1 MCGIFFYYGNYYLT
15 SEELFKAF
23 MLIKYR
29 GPDETKEV
37 HNIGDKYGKINYG
50 FHRLSINGLDKE
62 SGQPMNFADCSLM
75 CNGEIYN
82 FKELAVEYG
91 IELKTHSD
99 CEIII
104 HLYKKIGFIN
114 MLNKLEGVFSIV
126 LYDFIKERTYIA
138 RDPVGIR
145 PLFYGKVLNK
155 DEYIFAS
162 EAKCLFTSFMDTT
175 TIKQFPASSY
185 LIFNTKD
192 MVHSPFRFKL
202 YCDLYINTQN
212 SAIIP
217 KLSYGQTINE
227 LRRLVNRAVDIR
239 CNITDRPVGA
249 LLSGGIDSSIIS
261 MIAKTKI
268 PSLRTFSIGL
278 ATGTDLL
285 PAKLAAEAIGSNH
298 TEVIFT
304 VEEALASIEEVIRI
318 LETPDITTIRASTP
332 MYLLSKY
339 IKENTDI
346 VVVLSG
352 EGPDEVFAGYLYN
365 HSAPS
370 SMELQKDAEKRIK
383 ELPFYDV
390 LRADR
395 STAAHSLEVRVPFLC
410 KNIVNLSMH
419 TDPEYRDPKSKYNK
433 GIEKKM
439 MRIGFS
445 DIKEYLPK
453 SNEEQ
458 CNKWKYIIN
467 RPKEAFSD
475 GVGYEWKQS
484 LKNLAESLISDEEY
498 AKRNELYS
506 IMTPENKEAFLYR
519 KIYEKYYSRPYN
531 CPLVKQFW
539 LPTWGDHGGDPSA
552 TVLNI
557 HSSKHG
563 REHSD

>member
-1 MCGIFFYYGNYYLT
+1 MCGIFFYYGDKIKLT
-15 SEELFKAF
+15 NEELIKAF

-29 GPDETKEV
+29 GPDETKDL
-37 HNIGDKYGKINYG
+37 HNIGDKYNKINFG

-62 SGQPMNFADCSLM
+62 SGQPMNFLDCVLM

-82 FKELAVEYG
+82 FKELAIEYG
-91 IELKTHSD
+91 ITLTTHSD
-99 CEIII
+99 CEVII
-104 HLYKKIGFIN
+104 HLYKKLGFVN
-114 MLNKLEGVFSIV
+114 MLNKLEGVFSII
-126 LYDFIKERTYIA
+126 LYDFNKETTYIA
-138 RDPVGIR
+138 RDPIGIR
-145 PLFYGKVLNK
+145 PLFYAKLLDC
-155 DEYIFAS
+155 DEFIFAS
-162 EAKCLFTSFMDTT
+162 EAKCLFTSFIDTT
-175 TIKQFPASSY
+175 TIEQFPQSSY

-192 MVHSPFRFKL
+192 KVNYPFRFKL
-202 YCDLYINTQN
+202 YCDLYIPSNVEFT
-212 SAIIP
+212 P

-227 LRRLVNRAVDIR
+227 MKRLVNRAVDIR

-249 LLSGGIDSSIIS
+249 LLSGGIDSSIIA
-261 MIAKTKI
+261 MISKSKI
-268 PSLRTFSIGL
+268 PNLRTFSIGL
-278 ATGTDLL
+278 ESGSDLI
-285 PAKLAAEAIGSNH
+285 PAKIAAEAIGSNH

-304 VEEALASIEEVIRI
+304 VEEALTAIEEVIRV

-365 HSAPS
+365 HKAPS
-370 SMELQKDAEKRIK
+370 SVDLHKDSIKRIK
-383 ELPFYDV
+383 ELPYYDV
-390 LRADR
+390 LRSDR

-439 MRIGFS
+439 MRIGFNN
-445 DIKEYLPK
+445 IKEFLPNSTK
-453 SNEEQ
+453 EQ
-458 CNKWKYIIN
+458 CEKWNFIIN

-484 LKNLAESLISDEEY
+484 LKTFAESLISDDEY
-498 AKRNELYS
+498 SKRFELYS

-531 CPLVKQFW
+531 CPLVDKFW
-539 LPTWGDHGGDPSA
+539 LPTWGEHGGDPSA
-552 TVLNI
+552 TVLDI

-563 REHSD
+563 L